1 MAGGPEFTVLT
12 FILTMSWRAP
22 PCPNPCRVL
31 GVYLPGPF
39 ATPKKRNSNRSG
51 KMLSLWRQAHP
62 HPRAPDHF
70 LPEWLV
76 YGHVDGGRYYPCSI
90 LSRKPQETC
99 GQSIA
104 ATDELRPM
112 HEHRVG
118 ENVCAAATELY
129 SRRTCLEKET
139 LPCDGGRFDLI
150 EKNTRKLLEPATG
163 LSQKWLRTDG
173 LLLWCY
179 PGTPVEWERLAI
191 HERRK
196 ARSPNT
202 PIMTSLERA
211 PFNEGKS
218 RRRWEEKKGLFGVVK
233 KREK

>member
-76 YGHVDGGRYYPCSI
+76 YGHVDGVRYYPSSI
-90 LSRKPQETC
+90 LSRKHQETC

-163 LSQKWLRTDG
+163 LSQNGYGQTG
-173 LLLWCY
+173 SC
-179 PGTPVEWERLAI
+179 
-191 HERRK
+191 
-196 ARSPNT
+196 
-202 PIMTSLERA
+202 
-211 PFNEGKS
+211 
-218 RRRWEEKKGLFGVVK
+218 FGVIQAHL
-233 KREK
+233 